1 MSYNNELRKLKKGF
15 PSALWDALG
24 EHGCIIAGGAITSVF
39 TNTEINDYD
48 IYFRS
53 KEDFTKIFQE
63 IYEQYGDYTP
73 EYDLGFDEAIAAVVT
88 SKALLLFKGDTKIQF
103 IVNDFYQTPEQIFE
117 HFDFSCCMG
126 ALTMQDETFVLH
138 EDFLKH
144 NAQKYLSF
152 NPATLYPLVSA
163 LRVQKYKDKGYN
175 ISKAQMLRVLL
186 AVNAKDISSWEVLLD
201 EIGGMYGTP
210 PDEIFDTT
218 KDFNLDLAMEQLEN
232 AKITEKMQPN
242 CSVGAK
248 EIAKVIK
255 HAFTDEYLKKL
266 DLWHSI
272 PEEVD
277 DFFSN
282 LDVAK
287 PLPRYTA
294 QA

>member
-15 PSALWDALG
+15 PSSLWDALG

-63 IYEQYGDYTP
+63 IYEEYGDYTR
-73 EYDLGFDEAIAAVVT
+73 EYGLGFDEAIAAVVT

-117 HFDFSCCMG
+117 HFDFTCCMG
-126 ALTMQDETFVLH
+126 ALKMQDETFVLH

-186 AVNAKDISSWEVLLD
+186 AVNAKDISSW
-201 EIGGMYGTP
+201 
-210 PDEIFDTT
+210 
-218 KDFNLDLAMEQLEN
+218 
-232 AKITEKMQPN
+232 
-242 CSVGAK
+242 
-248 EIAKVIK
+248 
-255 HAFTDEYLKKL
+255 
-266 DLWHSI
+266 
-272 PEEVD
+272 
-277 DFFSN
+277 
-282 LDVAK
+282 
-287 PLPRYTA
+287 
-294 QA
+294 

>member
-88 SKALLLFKGDTKIQF
+88 SKALLLFNGDTKIQF

-126 ALTMQDETFVLH
+126 ALTMQDEKFVLH
-138 EDFLKH
+138 DNFLKH
-144 NAQKYLSF
+144 NAQKYLHF
-152 NPATLYPLVSA
+152 NPKTLFPLVSA
-163 LRVQKYKDKGYN
+163 LRVDKYNKKGYS
-175 ISKAQMLRVLL
+175 ISKAQMLKVLC
-186 AVNAKDISSWEVLLD
+186 AVNAKNIDSWDKLID
-201 EIGGMYGTP
+201 ELGGLYGTP
-210 PDEIFDTT
+210 AEEIFDTSQPFSLISAI
-218 KDFNLDLAMEQLEN
+218 DQLD
-232 AKITEKMQPN
+232 KVDITDKMQAN
-242 CSVGAK
+242 CHYGA
-248 EIAKVIK
+248 EAIAEVIA
-255 HAFTDEYLKKL
+255 HAFTEEYLEKFKLRKENSKKL
-266 DLWHSI
+266 I
-272 PEEVD
+272 
-277 DFFSN
+277 DFLLS
-282 LDVAK
+282 
-287 PLPRYTA
+287 
-294 QA
+294 